1 MIMKYPTTKK
11 TLIDKLRDGDSVSW
25 DEFYERYNGII
36 HNVGEAKGL
45 TEDECNDLVQEVMLR
60 FFHNS
65 KTFKFDPNIARFRTY
80 FGKIVSGK
88 IIDIM
93 RRRLT
98 TKADFTLEE
107 ELALGISDAPD
118 VINDKIF
125 LAQWRSFML
134 QQAREILR
142 SRVEIRTYQAF
153 EFFAEQ
159 GRDIKRVSMI
169 LDMSPNQIYVAK
181 NRCINA
187 LHNILVELNEA
198 DPGLELLKNEI

>member
-1 MIMKYPTTKK
+1 
-11 TLIDKLRDGDSVSW
+11 
-25 DEFYERYNGII
+25 
-36 HNVGEAKGL
+36 
-45 TEDECNDLVQEVMLR
+45 
-60 FFHNS
+60 
-65 KTFKFDPNIARFRTY
+65 
-80 FGKIVSGK
+80 
-88 IIDIM
+88 
-93 RRRLT
+93 
-98 TKADFTLEE
+98 
-107 ELALGISDAPD
+107 
-118 VINDKIF
+118 
-125 LAQWRSFML
+125 ML